1 MVNLRRKIE
10 QGVLALGA
18 TRTINLPREHFWRQ
32 IHLEIWYS
40 TTDPGTGVANANRVI
55 HDILKN
61 ASIRLGG
68 ATVPYSLSGI
78 SINMLNQMDN
88 GVPGNQVKGKFPA
101 ALHAVGNAD
110 VTDGQDILN
119 VAHYWI
125 DFNLAPTDQRYMIP
139 SGELASFDLILD
151 VDTSVGAAK
160 LFTTD
165 FDVTPTFYYRVT
177 SWEKISQ
184 GVNPKDLGLIL
195 RREFTKAGAAVDNV
209 EFKLELPL
217 GNIYRR
223 LLVYYKD
230 ANLKVVNIAPT
241 DNVTDSGWTGGNT
254 IGLPAK
260 EFRVEING
268 IEVLERR
275 SVVEA
280 CLDDQFQYG
289 VIPGLP
295 YGVPSVDMWDVLA
308 QNQIQA
314 VHIIDFDLD
323 IANLDDIIDSANLS
337 SFELIW
343 VATATAGFTIVVT
356 EELRPV

>member
-10 QGVLALGA
+10 EGILALGA
-18 TRTINLPREHFWRQ
+18 TRTILLPREHFWRQ
-32 IHLEIWYS
+32 LHLEIWYS
-40 TTDPGTGVANANRVI
+40 TTDPGLLVANANRVI

-68 ATVPYSLSGI
+68 ATVPYSLSGV
-78 SINMLNQMDN
+78 SINLLNQMDN
-88 GVPGNQVKGKFPA
+88 GVPGNQVKGKFPS
-101 ALHAVGNAD
+101 ALHAVANAD

-151 VDTSVGAAK
+151 IDTSVGATK

-165 FDVTPTFYYRVT
+165 ADVTPTFYYRVT

-184 GVNPKDLGLIL
+184 GVNPRDLGLIL
-195 RREFTKAGAAVDNV
+195 RREFTKAGAAVDNS

-223 LLVYYKD
+223 LLLYYKD
-230 ANLKVVNIAPT
+230 ANGKVINIAPT
-241 DNVTDSGWTGGNT
+241 DNVTDSNWTGGNT

-275 SVVEA
+275 AVVEA
-280 CLDDQFQYG
+280 CLDDIYQYG
-289 VIPGLP
+289 VVPGLP

-337 SFELIW
+337 SFEIIW
-343 VATATAGFTIVVT
+343 VSTATAGTAYVVT